1 MGTSRRQFLKGAGA
15 VTAAST
21 IGGFPLVARAQAL
34 DVRIGVVAIRAGIAA
49 PVGIAGLRRTEWW
62 AERVNETGGILGRQ
76 VKRGR
81 RRGVEPE
88 GHRRALCH
96 RLLGRPASECG
107 PLCRGDG
114 GPRTRRS
121 PWDGAN
127 VAFAQSERS
136 G

>member
-49 PVGIAGLRRTEWW
+49 PVGTAGLRRTEWW

-96 RLLGRPASECG
+96 RLPGAASVRVWPLMSWRRG
-107 PLCRGDG
+107 PTDEAIAVGWRQCRL
-114 GPRTRRS
+114 R
-121 PWDGAN
+121 AK
-127 VAFAQSERS
+127 
-136 G
+136 